1 MSNKF
6 QMGIQTVVGN
16 NGVRKVVV
24 GVELILVGEYNSS
37 ADVEYSYL
45 RAAWISDAGEKFVSG
60 KVRPIPV
67 HFQFVYTFS
76 GMCHPKVSVIIKF
89 HVSRIAVKVA

>member
-1 MSNKF
+1 
-6 QMGIQTVVGN
+6 MGIQTVVGN

-45 RAAWISDAGEKFVSG
+45 RAA
-60 KVRPIPV
+60 
-67 HFQFVYTFS
+67 
-76 GMCHPKVSVIIKF
+76 
-89 HVSRIAVKVA
+89 